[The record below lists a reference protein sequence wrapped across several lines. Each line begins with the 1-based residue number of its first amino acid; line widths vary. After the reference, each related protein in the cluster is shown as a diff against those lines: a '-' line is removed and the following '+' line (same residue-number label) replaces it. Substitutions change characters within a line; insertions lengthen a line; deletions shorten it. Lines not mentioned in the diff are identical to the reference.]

1 MFSWSYNNSVSYYK
15 KQYGGKIMKKVF
27 TVKEYVPDYLGL
39 KGYYITYNLNDMTIT
54 VDGKTKKMSEY
65 RYKKAL
71 EYLNKQ
77 ECKQ

>member
-1 MFSWSYNNSVSYYK
+1 
-15 KQYGGKIMKKVF
+15 MKKVF

-39 KGYYITYNLNDMTIT
+39 KSYYITYNLNDMTIT
-54 VDGKTKKMSEY
+54 VDGKSKKMNEY

-77 ECKQ
+77 EGKQ

>member
-1 MFSWSYNNSVSYYK
+1 MD
-15 KQYGGKIMKKVF
+15 KVF

-39 KGYYITYNLNDMTIT
+39 KSYYITYNLNDMTIT
-54 VDGKTKKMSEY
+54 IDGKSKKMNEY

-71 EYLNKQ
+71 EYLNEQ